1 MDTVLNE
8 KKNQGG
14 EVYVVV
20 SVFQGGGY
28 MYTVKN
34 IYTDV

>member
-8 KKNQGG
+8 KKIKV

-34 IYTDV
+34 IYTGV